1 MGDARAF
8 AIEAHKNQM
17 YGDKAYVHHLDDVFS
32 VLELF
37 YKKSIMYGEGDS
49 GDLFVS
55 AYLHDVVE
63 DTHVTL
69 DEISN
74 KFGDKVA
81 ALVWAVSDGEGKNR
95 AERKAIAY
103 KKILAVGDEAISL
116 KLADRIANVRNAKR
130 HHARLYKMYTGEQA
144 GLRDSLYLVGS
155 SFIVKKMWKHL
166 DGLFEEI

>member
-8 AIEAHKNQM
+8 AIEAHKSQM

-103 KKILAVGDEAISL
+103 KKILADINPLLSEADYLFNERRWI
-116 KLADRIANVRNAKR
+116 NNNAVTDDT
-130 HHARLYKMYTGEQA
+130 LCPLSENT
-144 GLRDSLYLVGS
+144 
-155 SFIVKKMWKHL
+155 
-166 DGLFEEI
+166 